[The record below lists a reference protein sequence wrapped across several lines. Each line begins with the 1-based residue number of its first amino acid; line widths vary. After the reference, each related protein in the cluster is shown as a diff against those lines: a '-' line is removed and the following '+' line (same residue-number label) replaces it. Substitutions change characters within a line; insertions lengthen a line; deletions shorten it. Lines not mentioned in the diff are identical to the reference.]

1 MLSRANSGAGNRL
14 RRAKSTSSVHQ
25 RPIDIVHPQVDHRQ
39 AEVAAAEAY
48 RRAYQNEQLQQ
59 TRQAMQRRH
68 NRSTRISEGSHFEE
82 NRNRTRRTPATT
94 GSPRQNVSTEPQKK
108 GVPVRSNHVRQEQEE
123 LVVARTRRHLEAEAT
138 LDRRYPPQDGIDSIP
153 SSYRRPRKSQSS
165 YSPGRPDR
173 QNISALNAGGRN
185 VFAATIQRQTA
196 DAPRSVKTSE
206 SRPSDVSIS
215 TLDIPAK
222 ASVEN
227 TQTEEA
233 SKAIARDAYL
243 QDFHHRKLRHRSSFI
258 DPIKKR
264 LQKFPSKTQ
273 DPGFDNSVPPFNLA
287 DEATDIFLVPPE
299 EPQAPAVTTME
310 KPRVAS
316 ESLKSKFKRMLG
328 RSKRINTDLP
338 MQHVEATRLHFH
350 TDIDTD
356 TAKSSQI
363 FTSQDIPPPSRA
375 PPSPPATIRTRHVS
389 NQSAH
394 SMASGTSRFT
404 SWTDSTVAGTIR
416 TRTGDNSLLPIEEQ
430 GLSAAKKNISRQRS
444 GSFAGRALRLPFR
457 RQSRAQLVSSEG
469 LYQAL
474 LREIESPTSQP
485 RDSIEAVI
493 DGSPA
498 PQGMSL
504 AEALASKEGLDAAMQ
519 PPRVPS
525 KYIIRAVTPDVQN
538 EHRAASPL
546 SIRGERV
553 EPPDP
558 NSRDPSNQPE
568 NSSKEA
574 PAVVTSLES
583 THDQG
588 PGIQISVPLQDAIA
602 RRVQRSQNRWQS
614 ALEDRSL
621 DFVCG
626 RRQCIDENPYG
637 LNPYQ
642 ALGEISLPVAIRHE
656 NLEPQDRKPLCQAHL
671 QKPPAAREA
680 VVSPSVYSYRENTQS
695 PRPESPVADE
705 GSVITITGHEIKRYS
720 LEPPAKPRMRSN
732 VTRPSRDWKRWLS
745 KEMHDLSS
753 SNLPNGLDLLPKGK
767 ADNARSY
774 QEAAHHN
781 PNPTIS
787 VHRREHAQR
796 CNSNDRPAEVNAI
809 PYSSPSIRAP
819 RTGRPKMASKTSSSS
834 GFMNE
839 RFPMI
844 ETGRKI
850 SNKSVTKLERFTS
863 RTKTASDVCR
873 ADSPTAVSQGP
884 TGNDECLDYEK
895 VQAAPERRIP
905 TMARPR
911 SMAQVNSQSSI
922 RQCSSEQGVQQATPK
937 ATKVS
942 TSKEQST
949 QLVLGSRRP
958 KARSNFDLRASYRT
972 SNNFSSNNITIRR
985 KPITT
990 TLLEDHTLR
999 RISAGPYAS
1008 DLDVARGSPAN
1019 KENMPSM
1026 PSGTWLASGGR
1037 SCTPGDKEHDASPIP
1052 SPLWMPSTKASP
1064 ARSSPRPGAGPLQ
1077 SKDSPGHRLADS
1089 FLNTRHR
1096 EKGDGASTAGDSWPA
1111 FV

>member
-720 LEPPAKPRMRSN
+720 LEPPAKP
-732 VTRPSRDWKRWLS
+732 
-745 KEMHDLSS
+745 H
-753 SNLPNGLDLLPKGK
+753 
-767 ADNARSY
+767 
-774 QEAAHHN
+774 
-781 PNPTIS
+781 
-787 VHRREHAQR
+787 
-796 CNSNDRPAEVNAI
+796 
-809 PYSSPSIRAP
+809 
-819 RTGRPKMASKTSSSS
+819 
-834 GFMNE
+834 
-839 RFPMI
+839 
-844 ETGRKI
+844 
-850 SNKSVTKLERFTS
+850 
-863 RTKTASDVCR
+863 
-873 ADSPTAVSQGP
+873 
-884 TGNDECLDYEK
+884 YEK